1 MRNENTYMV
10 FKMLNVFQGNILK
23 FDSIKKEHR
32 GTYYCVA
39 TNVVGTGA
47 RRNIDV
53 EVVWFLNQEPVW
65 IKIYRNFKIEAFK
78 ELKTYRRN
86 QIVITCRQNVKY
98 TSIVQLFDF

>member
-53 EVVWFLNQEPVW
+53 EVV
-65 IKIYRNFKIEAFK
+65 
-78 ELKTYRRN
+78 
-86 QIVITCRQNVKY
+86 
-98 TSIVQLFDF
+98 

>member
-1 MRNENTYMV
+1 MER
-10 FKMLNVFQGNILK
+10 FKGEPYRLLHSERLSESTFLIYIFVFQGNILK

-53 EVVWFLNQEPVW
+53 EVSVRALG
-65 IKIYRNFKIEAFK
+65 
-78 ELKTYRRN
+78 
-86 QIVITCRQNVKY
+86 
-98 TSIVQLFDF
+98 D

>member
-1 MRNENTYMV
+1 MWSLQAATSCKAVWIYM
-10 FKMLNVFQGNILK
+10 FDMYISVFQGNILK

-53 EVVWFLNQEPVW
+53 EVSTTGAGRSAVP
-65 IKIYRNFKIEAFK
+65 IK
-78 ELKTYRRN
+78 
-86 QIVITCRQNVKY
+86 
-98 TSIVQLFDF
+98 

>member
-1 MRNENTYMV
+1 MIYI
-10 FKMLNVFQGNILK
+10 FVFQGNILK

-53 EVVWFLNQEPVW
+53 EVSL
-65 IKIYRNFKIEAFK
+65 R
-78 ELKTYRRN
+78 ELGD
-86 QIVITCRQNVKY
+86 
-98 TSIVQLFDF
+98 QLYL

>member
-1 MRNENTYMV
+1 MWSLQAATSCKAVWIYM
-10 FKMLNVFQGNILK
+10 FDMYISVFQGNILK

-53 EVVWFLNQEPVW
+53 EVSS
-65 IKIYRNFKIEAFK
+65 R
-78 ELKTYRRN
+78 ELGD
-86 QIVITCRQNVKY
+86 
-98 TSIVQLFDF
+98 QLYP